1 MRRSGNYKE
10 GEKNTSRSEAACI
23 LLKQLAVLINYFAG
37 VAAGV
42 AVESTGA
49 GVAAAVESTGA
60 GVGAGASTGAVTAVE
75 SVLVSVVSVEPQQ
88 EAAKK
93 PRDKA
98 TTANFKVFICLNF

>member
-1 MRRSGNYKE
+1 
-10 GEKNTSRSEAACI
+10 
-23 LLKQLAVLINYFAG
+23 LAVLINYFAG

-42 AVESTGA
+42 AVSAGA
-49 GVAAAVESTGA
+49 GVAAAAAESTGA

-75 SVLVSVVSVEPQQ
+75 SVLVSVVSVEPPQ